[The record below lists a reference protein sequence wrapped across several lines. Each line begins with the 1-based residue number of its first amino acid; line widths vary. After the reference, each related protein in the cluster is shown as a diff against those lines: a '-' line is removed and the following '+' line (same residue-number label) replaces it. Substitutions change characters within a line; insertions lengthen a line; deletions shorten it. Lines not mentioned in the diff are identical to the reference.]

1 MEEIAKEMR
10 INRKEKKFKGL
21 RTNFCRDDKQ
31 FREI

>member
-1 MEEIAKEMR
+1 MEEITKKMR

-21 RTNFCRDDKQ
+21 TTNVCKDDKQ